1 MSRRS
6 FVRLRPAATE
16 QAERMAAV
24 MEARDPGLLAQ
35 LTEDALDALD
45 RHPAVALRFVRERDT
60 GAGCTVSGGYRG
72 EETPPALLVT
82 TSLSHRRRAF
92 TALHEFGHHLQRTDL
107 GLAEVLLEHPD
118 DEQLEE
124 AACQAFASRVLLP
137 DHLIAPLTP
146 ERGPDATTVAEYY
159 RHSNASRA
167 ACCVRAVGLLIG
179 GGAVVLYRSDGTVD
193 MAASTGLYP
202 PAQNSDQSNSP
213 LIARALAHPD
223 GTVEHDDT
231 TIKYSTGTSEL
242 LYGQATWID
251 GYIVAVLKP
260 DNASWKSFAPP
271 RAGTGTYTGR
281 SKWTTCDRCVNE
293 FIVTDD
299 VCQRCG
305 TPRCPR
311 RHCAC
316 ASSSRERM
324 CPRCTMTLDKARFA
338 NFADPATPCQ
348 DCS

>member
-1 MSRRS
+1 M
-6 FVRLRPAATE
+6 VT
-16 QAERMAAV
+16 V
-24 MEARDPGLLAQ
+24 MKVRDPGLSEQ
-35 LTEDALDALD
+35 LTDDALTALD
-45 RHPAVALRFVRERDT
+45 RHPAVSLRFVPERDA
-60 GAGCTVSGGYRG
+60 GVGCTVAGGYRG

-107 GLAEVLLEHPD
+107 SLAEALLEHPD

-124 AACQAFASRVLLP
+124 AACQSFASRVLLP

-146 ERGPDATTVAEYY
+146 ERGPDATTVADYY
-159 RHSNASRA
+159 RRSNASRA

-179 GGAVVLYRSDGTVD
+179 GGAVVLYRPDGTVD

-202 PAQNSDQSNSP
+202 PAQDSNQSNSP
-213 LIARALAHPD
+213 LIARALAHPH
-223 GTVEHDDT
+223 GTVEHDET
-231 TIKYSTGTSEL
+231 TIAYSTGTSEL

-260 DNASWKSFAPP
+260 DNASWKPFAPP
-271 RAGTGTYTGR
+271 RTRTSTYTGR
-281 SKWTTCDRCVNE
+281 SKWATCDRCLNE
-293 FIVTDD
+293 FTITDN

-305 TPRCPR
+305 TSRCPR
-311 RHCAC
+311 GHCAC
-316 ASSSRERM
+316 ADSAGERM

-338 NFADPATPCQ
+338 NFTDPATSCR